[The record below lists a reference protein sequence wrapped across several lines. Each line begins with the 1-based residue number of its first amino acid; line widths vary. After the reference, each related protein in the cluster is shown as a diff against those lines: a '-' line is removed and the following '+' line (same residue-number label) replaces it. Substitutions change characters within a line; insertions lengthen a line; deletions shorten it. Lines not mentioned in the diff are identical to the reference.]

1 MFTNKNKLI
10 AFIALIVVV
19 VLLASTGI
27 ALIADNANK
36 KANEEAQARID
47 AANKA
52 IEDATNKITE
62 LQGALDDLQS
72 ALNSS
77 KSDLAAANQ
86 KIQEANAKIEELV
99 GSKITIE
106 DWDNAT
112 EAAYPAIQ
120 KVVAAHRNLLD
131 NVHLY
136 DVEDEE
142 ARAALVATS
151 EKATDSVIVAILR
164 ARTTDAVEELV
175 EDYFETVE
183 ELNRSR
189 YDETLAGLIDKA
201 KEDNGPIWGTDNDEV
216 QAAVDYLGRF
226 SEVDNPEV
234 WEAFKNFGD
243 RDLVAEVAQL
253 EVDLYNSHVA
263 QLKATFLACEIPE
276 TVVHESLEGGNFDKV
291 VAARTA
297 YDALVAVCVNGEE
310 EAEDVQAHYGKLV
323 EAEARVI
330 VLTNAATAAE
340 PINSQIDG
348 FTFVLSVEKREELA
362 AIKGLIEAWV
372 SDYSID
378 EPNMGLVK
386 KADYDVDQANF
397 DAAVEELG
405 ELHDKLHTAI
415 NAIGEDVTINSGDK
429 IEAAKSALNALVEK
443 CGVDT
448 DIEGLLNL
456 DHTVQDDRD
465 AIATKSDAFDHIVDD
480 FSEIRALIVT
490 IYNNTFVHA
499 DLDVNLAD
507 LATKINAYVDED
519 TDVAGVV
526 ALVDETKDEGD
537 VNDYVGLYAK
547 IQLFPAKKA
556 AYDSLESIK
565 TTYISGQGNE
575 EIRDRIVKTYDR
587 INEEILNANTA
598 EGLAAIN
605 ADYINAQFENAV
617 NPPVEDTEK

>member
-36 KANEEAQARID
+36 KENEEAQARID

-62 LQGALDDLQS
+62 LESALNDLQS

-77 KSDLAAANQ
+77 KSDLAAAND
-86 KIQEANAKIEELV
+86 KINELTN
-99 GSKITIE
+99 SKITIE

-112 EAAYPAIQ
+112 DAAYPAIQ

-136 DVEDEE
+136 DVKDEE
-142 ARAALVATS
+142 ARAELVATS

-164 ARTTDAVEELV
+164 ARTTAEVEELV

-183 ELNRSR
+183 TLNKSR
-189 YDETLAGLIDKA
+189 YDETLAALIDLA

-226 SEVDNPEV
+226 NENDNPEV
-234 WEAFKNFGD
+234 WKAFENYGE
-243 RDLVAEVAQL
+243 RNLVEEVAQL
-253 EVDLYNSHVA
+253 EEDLYNSHVA
-263 QLKATFLACEIPE
+263 QLKETFLGCEIPE

-291 VAARTA
+291 VAAREA
-297 YDALVAVCVNGEE
+297 YDALVEVCENNEFE
-310 EAEDVQAHYGKLV
+310 TDTDVKAHYDALV
-323 EAEARVI
+323 VAEARV
-330 VLTNAATAAE
+330 VELTNAATAAE

-348 FTFVLSVEKREELA
+348 FEFVLSVDKREELKT
-362 AIKGLIEAWV
+362 IKESIETWV
-372 SDYSID
+372 SDYNID

-386 KADYDVDQANF
+386 KADYEADQKNF
-397 DAAVEELG
+397 DDAVEELG
-405 ELHDKLHTAI
+405 KLHDDLHTAI
-415 NAIGEDVTINSGDK
+415 DAIDDEVKITSGDG
-429 IEAAKSALNALVEK
+429 IEAAKEALKALVEK
-443 CGVDT
+443 CGVDS
-448 DIEGLLNL
+448 DIEGLLDL
-456 DHTVQDDRD
+456 DHTVQSDRD
-465 AIATKSDAFDHIVDD
+465 AITTKSDAFDHIVDD

-499 DLDVNLAD
+499 DLEANLAD

-526 ALVDETKDEGD
+526 ALVDETKDDGD
-537 VNDYVGLYAK
+537 EQNYVELYAK

-556 AYDSLESIK
+556 AYDTLESVK

-598 EGLAAIN
+598 EALEAID
-605 ADYINAQFENAV
+605 AEYINAEFEKAV
-617 NPPVEDTEK
+617 AGTSTEK